1 MITWAVEF
9 FVAKRIDVGRTNTV
23 FKFYVQ
29 VWVLWSL
36 AAAAAAYRV
45 YGLLPRLP
53 RLWRR
58 AWALALL
65 LLVATASLYPVLA
78 TRARIRDRF
87 DTSVGPTLNGLAFAD
102 KAVLDD
108 KGKKIALRYDA
119 AAIRWMLKTVPGSPV
134 VAEVNTFPTLYGWG
148 DRYAMFTG
156 NPTIVGWDYHERQQ
170 RPSQSAN
177 VTDRIA
183 DVQIAYRT
191 LSADFAY
198 RILRRYGVSYVVVG
212 PLERAYFPE
221 GQVKWRFGEGR
232 FWHAVYRNPGV
243 TIYKL
248 N

>member
-1 MITWAVEF
+1 
-9 FVAKRIDVGRTNTV
+9 
-23 FKFYVQ
+23 

-36 AAAAAAYRV
+36 AAAAAAYRL